1 MPNNRHLIIN
11 DELVRPQQ
19 LLDRGWPI
27 PGLGGKHRVD
37 QGWCAVITVGG
48 AYEETLE
55 PGFYD
60 ISKYPRQDVQAIH
73 VDKRLKQ
80 LTVATT
86 REFTIARPF
95 PVEIDLTLS
104 VEYRVSDPRRVAV
117 EIESPLTSLYDRALQ
132 AIRSAVVHVDYEE
145 FRTQGE
151 RLAQITLDR
160 LKAMRL
166 PDILGIEIVNVLVT
180 TIKGAGEVAKRIQHE
195 WETLRDWQLN
205 AHMVQNSQI
214 TPQWMAVNAP
224 ELYQQ
229 LMTGNKEL
237 MMTLIDKG
245 LMGPQGFLNQP
256 ANSTDF
262 PNFTALRNMLA
273 PGMEIPQ
280 SNQGFTPYGHSQPSA
295 PQQSSQFPQ
304 SLPPDHSQSKL
315 QPQQPA
321 DPLLRI
327 REEVDYLGKMPNTVV
342 GAEACLGDDNLPD
355 GSHNIIVE
363 FKRHGV
369 TAMTLIV
376 HCSAKFPNSAPEAT
390 LFFTNLDE
398 TKREDAQ
405 GQPFQAGIMRRW
417 TPTNYIVEIAR
428 EVREFYG

>member
-1 MPNNRHLIIN
+1 MPNNRHLII
-11 DELVRPQQ
+11 DEELVRPQQ

-95 PVEIDLTLS
+95 PVEVDLTLS

-117 EIESPLTSLYDRALQ
+117 EIESPLTSLYDRVLQ
-132 AIRSAVVHVDYEE
+132 AVRGAVVHVDYEE

-166 PDILGIEIVNVLVT
+166 PDVLGIDIFNVLVT

-195 WETLRDWQLN
+195 WETLRDWQMN

-229 LMTGNKEL
+229 LMANNHEVR
-237 MMTLIDKG
+237 MALIDMG
-245 LMGPQGFLNQP
+245 LLGPQGFLNQP
-256 ANSTDF
+256 ANASGTFDVQSF
-262 PNFTALRNMLA
+262 MNTLP
-273 PGMEIPQ
+273 PGMTSPQ
-280 SNQGFTPYGHSQPSA
+280 GQVFSPYGQNQPSFQQQPPQLQQPA
-295 PQQSSQFPQ
+295 QTQHTHGVAQPQQST
-304 SLPPDHSQSKL
+304 
-315 QPQQPA
+315 
-321 DPLLRI
+321 DPLARI
-327 REEVDYLGKMPNTVV
+327 REEVEYLKKLSNVV
-342 GAEACLGDDNLPD
+342 VKAEACEGEDGLPD
-355 GSHNIIVE
+355 GTYILTVQL
-363 FKRHGV
+363 KR
-369 TAMTLIV
+369 TADTPVVLVIY
-376 HCSAKFPNSAPEAT
+376 CPEGFPDTAPEASV
-390 LFFTNLDE
+390 FFSDDE
-398 TKREDAQ
+398 AVLNDPSQ
-405 GQPFQAGIMRRW
+405 GKPFQSGVMRRW
-417 TPTNYIVEIAR
+417 APSNYIVEIAR